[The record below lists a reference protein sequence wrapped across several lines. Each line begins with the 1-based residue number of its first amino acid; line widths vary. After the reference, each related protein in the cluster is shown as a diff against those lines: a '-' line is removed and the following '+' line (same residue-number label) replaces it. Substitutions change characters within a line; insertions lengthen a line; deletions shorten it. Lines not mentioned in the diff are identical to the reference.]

1 MLATPTSSARPSTAH
16 AESEPCRAQH
26 RHVARCPDRAVLNAL
41 ICRGESSE
49 MPMTGC
55 PANGENAHVWRGWQ
69 HSVDDADMDIL
80 ARTAANRRLV
90 ADFFDDLDQEQLDTA
105 SL

>member
-1 MLATPTSSARPSTAH
+1 
-16 AESEPCRAQH
+16 
-26 RHVARCPDRAVLNAL
+26 
-41 ICRGESSE
+41 
-49 MPMTGC
+49 
-55 PANGENAHVWRGWQ
+55 
-69 HSVDDADMDIL
+69 MDIL